1 MPNPSFSALIVSEI
15 TGLML
20 TDGKTWLDRLS

>member
-1 MPNPSFSALIVSEI
+1 VSSEI

-20 TDGKTWLDRLS
+20 CYLLWIS

>member
-1 MPNPSFSALIVSEI
+1 MVSSEI

-20 TDGKTWLDRLS
+20 C